1 MMKFKKFKK
10 FNYIHARVTTFMIS
24 LISSLEIINVV
35 KPDTNIFLWIA
46 ASVVDTNAVNANGIK
61 ALLAD
66 DLST

>member
-1 MMKFKKFKK
+1 
-10 FNYIHARVTTFMIS
+10 MIS